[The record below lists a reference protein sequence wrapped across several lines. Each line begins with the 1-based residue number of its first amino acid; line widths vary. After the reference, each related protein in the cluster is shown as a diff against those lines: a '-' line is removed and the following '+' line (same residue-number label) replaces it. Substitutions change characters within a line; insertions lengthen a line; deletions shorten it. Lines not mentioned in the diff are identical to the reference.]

1 MKKMSLFLAI
11 MMMVTVLGTALS
23 EEPTTVEAWLVQTAD
38 DSVLAQLQE
47 EFNATHDDVKV
58 NITVMSWSTVRE
70 KIIAGLSTG
79 EAGPDVFYIQN
90 GLDQTMLEAGVLVPA
105 SEYMSS
111 EEIGR
116 YTEHIAI
123 NTYDGEI
130 MALPLSYYTGIFY
143 YRNDILS
150 DYGIET
156 PPKTWDEL
164 YQAAEKITTGSNG
177 KVMGFQLKGADDHR
191 GALHHTFLA
200 LYGAAGGK
208 LLDDQGYSKMNSPEG
223 IETLEFLKKFFDN
236 SVSEIGPS
244 AVTGFAEGTI
254 AMFHFN
260 QDVPGTNKWYTLEE
274 LANNWSASL
283 IPMGSVTN
291 SGYLGGQAVAVNANS
306 KNIQAAGTFAK
317 WYASPDNT
325 PYFMAG
331 TFGVSPYLQDKITPE
346 QAQRIADVINEHPEY
361 WSVILESFENTTV
374 DLALEDRI
382 AYNVRNQ
389 AMQSEFMSYFMG
401 EISAE
406 DALANVDSRVDASL
420 F

>member
-1 MKKMSLFLAI
+1 
-11 MMMVTVLGTALS
+11 
-23 EEPTTVEAWLVQTAD
+23 
-38 DSVLAQLQE
+38 
-47 EFNATHDDVKV
+47 
-58 NITVMSWSTVRE
+58 
-70 KIIAGLSTG
+70 
-79 EAGPDVFYIQN
+79 
-90 GLDQTMLEAGVLVPA
+90 
-105 SEYMSS
+105 
-111 EEIGR
+111 
-116 YTEHIAI
+116 
-123 NTYDGEI
+123 
-130 MALPLSYYTGIFY
+130 
-143 YRNDILS
+143 
-150 DYGIET
+150 
-156 PPKTWDEL
+156 
-164 YQAAEKITTGSNG
+164 
-177 KVMGFQLKGADDHR
+177 
-191 GALHHTFLA
+191 
-200 LYGAAGGK
+200 
-208 LLDDQGYSKMNSPEG
+208 
-223 IETLEFLKKFFDN
+223 
-236 SVSEIGPS
+236 
-244 AVTGFAEGTI
+244 
-254 AMFHFN
+254 MFHFN